1 MGGADIDEDTEL
13 AKKTTAKKSAKKTA
27 TKKSAKKA
35 AVKKT
40 TTKKSAKKAVVKK
53 TTTKKVAKKA
63 VAKKTAVKK
72 VAKKAV
78 VKKAPVKSAVKTVVK
93 KAAKVKRATTSS
105 YLTKKEIAEFRK
117 LLMEKRQ
124 LLLGDLAGI
133 EGNSLGRNLQD
144 SSGDLSTMPTHP
156 ADIGSDN
163 YEQEFTLGLLESERA
178 LLGEINEA
186 LGRLDDNIFGI
197 CIGTGKPI
205 GKPRLRARPWCRYSI
220 EYKKLVEKGLI
231 RPGEA
236 LGEEG

>member
-1 MGGADIDEDTEL
+1 M
-13 AKKTTAKKSAKKTA
+13 AKKKTVKKSAKKT
-27 TKKSAKKA
+27 

-40 TTKKSAKKAVVKK
+40 TTKKVAKKAVAKK
-53 TTTKKVAKKA
+53 TSVKKVAKKA

-72 VAKKAV
+72 VAKRAV
-78 VKKAPVKSAVKTVVK
+78 AKKTAVKKVAKKAPAKSTVKTAVK
-93 KAAKVKRATTSS
+93 KAAKVKKATTSS
-105 YLTKKEIAEFRK
+105 YLSKKEIAEFRQ
-117 LLMEKRQ
+117 LLTEKRQ

-163 YEQEFTLGLLESERA
+163 FEHEFTLGLLESERA

-186 LGRLDDNIFGI
+186 LGRLDDNTFGI

-220 EYKKLVEKGLI
+220 EYKKLVEKGLV
-231 RPGEA
+231 RPGES
-236 LGEEG
+236 LGEED